1 MQFLTNL
8 SGKIMQPCICLIKDR
23 YKRLYMGREKSFLL
37 LVLILISYA
46 LLIHNL
52 GSIALWDPDE
62 PRQAIMAR
70 EMIERNDYTHPYLN
84 GEPYLGK
91 PPFYSWM
98 IILASKIT
106 GNLDEFASRVP
117 SAIAAGLLVLITFFL
132 GNRLV
137 DPRTGFL
144 SGMVLLTN
152 YQFLGNARESVM
164 DMTFAFFIGLTILLN
179 YLAIKR
185 ERKWLLVLSF
195 IPAALAILT
204 KGPAG
209 LLMPGCITFIYLL
222 ITKKVKRFTLP
233 LACGCILSVAL
244 AMIWFLLAGREYF
257 DEFILNQN
265 FTRYVNAF
273 DHQENFFYYFHKLF
287 FNFLPWSILLPFSIY
302 HAFRKKYWLPLVWFS
317 FTFLFFEIST
327 SKRAIYL
334 LSLYPA
340 AALLCGLYIRDRWS
354 WLAGESK
361 ANIFLKV
368 FTFLLTIL
376 PLGAIVTL
384 FTLQDETIA
393 QFRANPL
400 IYIYLTVICT
410 TGVLSLYS
418 LASKQEKKTLLLL
431 FTYLVLVGFFH
442 NSYYLP
448 AKDKTSKSP
457 RLITDSIKG
466 FTSDKDVFLYGDN
479 SAGLMFYIGK
489 PVRVLLSADDM
500 RRYAKTDSVLIITE
514 HDARNITSELNMFY
528 RPIKTVS
535 YEQEAYILYVG
546 KGGI

>member
-1 MQFLTNL
+1 MKP
-8 SGKIMQPCICLIKDR
+8 GICLIKDR
-23 YKRLYMGREKSFLL
+23 CKRLYIGREKSFLL
-37 LVLILISYA
+37 LVLILISYV

-62 PRQAIMAR
+62 PRQAIVAR
-70 EMIERNDYTHPYLN
+70 GMIERNDYIHTYLN
-84 GEPYLGK
+84 GEPNLWK

-98 IILASKIT
+98 IVLTSKIT
-106 GNLDEFASRVP
+106 GNLDEFSSKAP

-132 GNRLV
+132 GSRLA

-185 ERKWLLVLSF
+185 ENRWLLVLSF
-195 IPAALAILT
+195 IPASLAIIT

-209 LLMPGCITFIYLL
+209 LLIPGCITFIYLL
-222 ITKKVKRFTLP
+222 ITKRTKRFILP
-233 LACGCILSVAL
+233 LACGCFFSVAL

-257 DEFILNQN
+257 DEIILNQN

-273 DHQENFFYYFHKLF
+273 DHKENFFYYFHKLF
-287 FNFLPWSILLPFSIY
+287 FNFLPWSILLPFSVY
-302 HAFRKKYWLPLVWFS
+302 HAFRKKYWLPLIWFL

-340 AALLCGLYIRDRWS
+340 SALLCGFYVRDRWS
-354 WLAGESK
+354 WLAGDSK
-361 ANIFLKV
+361 ANVFLKV
-368 FTFLLTIL
+368 FAFLLAIL
-376 PLGAIVTL
+376 PLGAIVAL
-384 FTLQDETIA
+384 FTLQDEIIA
-393 QFRANPL
+393 LFRTNPL
-400 IYIYLTVICT
+400 IYVYFAVIFT
-410 TGVLSLYS
+410 TGILFLYFLVRKS
-418 LASKQEKKTLLLL
+418 EKKALFLL

-448 AKDKTSKSP
+448 AIDNISKSP
-457 RLITDSIKG
+457 RLITDGLKG
-466 FTSDKDVFLYGDN
+466 FMNDKDVFLYGDN

-489 PVRVLLSADDM
+489 PVRVLLSAEDI
-500 RRYAKTDSVLIITE
+500 RKYAKIDSVLIIPE
-514 HDARNITSELNMFY
+514 HDAKSVDSELNRFY

-535 YEQEAYILYVG
+535 YEKEAYILYLG
-546 KGGI
+546 KGKI